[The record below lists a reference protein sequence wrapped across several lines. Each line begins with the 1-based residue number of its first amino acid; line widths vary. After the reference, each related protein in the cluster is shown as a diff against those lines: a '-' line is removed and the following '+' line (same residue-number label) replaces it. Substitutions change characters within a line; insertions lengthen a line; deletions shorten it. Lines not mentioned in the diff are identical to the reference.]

1 MNQFNELPILSK
13 GNSHPVIWARG
24 GVDVL
29 YLSQIVDNGDL
40 KSEGGVNEPLRT
52 RWLTTTPRP
61 QEMQVVGMVIRR
73 GHPTILCPGT
83 RSGAE
88 ASSPTGDAGCLGEAG
103 LRRPV
108 LNLL

>member
-1 MNQFNELPILSK
+1 MLPILSK
-13 GNSHPVIWARG
+13 GNSHALVWARG

-29 YLSQIVDNGDL
+29 YFSQTVENGDL
-40 KSEGGVNEPLRT
+40 KSEGGVNESLVT
-52 RWLTTTPRP
+52 RQLTTTPRP

-73 GHPTILCPGT
+73 DHPTILCPGN

-103 LRRPV
+103 LRR
-108 LNLL
+108 LATYCH